1 MTEMQIMYDMLQ
13 RFSESLKGTDFH
25 IESELIV
32 PDTNFRIDLCILT
45 KENTPYAII
54 EININISGYE
64 EKNRSRF
71 DILRDKYLRIKQ
83 KVNSK
88 FFFISDGKK
97 FYHLENSPKALKEL
111 TYEQLISKILI
122 KDNNERYQLF
132 KVFKNTISRYEEPAI
147 RCLNN
152 YSMDELFDSDS
163 QDFCFTKNAENKII
177 NDLFKINNN
186 KKITKVCRYTSLNT
200 LFELISK
207 QNFRMF
213 GITGMND
220 SSEVNFIEKCIYGE
234 YTYPLSSAINT
245 KFITSC
251 CDVEKQ
257 DQLTFFRLYGDD
269 AKGVCL
275 IFDVKDRPDFYL
287 KKIQYLKDDDNRLSF
302 LYDFIETVK
311 KEMSRTFVI
320 RSLHNW
326 SHFIKKEDYQIE
338 EEIRLL
344 YAPEKKTEISGWVL
358 AKPFNI
364 VNPYMDFP
372 LNSSFPLQLRKIILG
387 PKCPELKINKFQLEA
402 MLKDKKIE
410 DVEVCFSSITS
421 YR

>member
-152 YSMDELFDSDS
+152 YSMDELL
-163 QDFCFTKNAENKII
+163 NG
-177 NDLFKINNN
+177 LL
-186 KKITKVCRYTSLNT
+186 RYLWNPNSNT
-200 LFELISK
+200 L
-207 QNFRMF
+207 
-213 GITGMND
+213 
-220 SSEVNFIEKCIYGE
+220 
-234 YTYPLSSAINT
+234 P
-245 KFITSC
+245 
-251 CDVEKQ
+251 
-257 DQLTFFRLYGDD
+257 
-269 AKGVCL
+269 AK
-275 IFDVKDRPDFYL
+275 
-287 KKIQYLKDDDNRLSF
+287 
-302 LYDFIETVK
+302 
-311 KEMSRTFVI
+311 
-320 RSLHNW
+320 
-326 SHFIKKEDYQIE
+326 
-338 EEIRLL
+338 
-344 YAPEKKTEISGWVL
+344 
-358 AKPFNI
+358 
-364 VNPYMDFP
+364 
-372 LNSSFPLQLRKIILG
+372 
-387 PKCPELKINKFQLEA
+387 EA
-402 MLKDKKIE
+402 
-410 DVEVCFSSITS
+410 
-421 YR
+421 